1 METPQQFDEVH
12 WTTPVPASLPP
23 AEGRD
28 DIGRDEEERYTVFE
42 ESAIISPYP
51 VEGRDDI
58 AEDVEQERQQS
69 YQASQQEMV

>member
-1 METPQQFDEVH
+1 METPQQFDEAH

-28 DIGRDEEERYTVFE
+28 DIGREEECSTVFG
-42 ESAIISPYP
+42 ESAIISPDP
-51 VEGRDDI
+51 VEGRNDI

-69 YQASQQEMV
+69 YQASREDVG